1 MNLPKNGSEEK
12 STMGM
17 SEHIKNALKA
27 KKLKIRDLAEMTDT
41 PEQTLYNA
49 MSRDSVPFKT
59 VEMYADAIGCDIIFR
74 NRETGE
80 EY

>member
-1 MNLPKNGSEEK
+1 
-12 STMGM
+12 MGVA
-17 SEHIKNALKA
+17 EHLKKALKA
-27 KKLKIRDLAEMTDT
+27 KKMKIRDLAEMTDT

-49 MSRDSVPFKT
+49 MHRNSMPFKT
-59 VEMYADAIGCDIIFR
+59 VEIYADALGCDIIFR